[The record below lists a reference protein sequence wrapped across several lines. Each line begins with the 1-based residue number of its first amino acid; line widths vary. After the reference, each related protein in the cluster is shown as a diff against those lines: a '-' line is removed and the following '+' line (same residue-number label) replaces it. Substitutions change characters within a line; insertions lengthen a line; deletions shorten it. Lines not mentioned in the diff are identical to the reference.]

1 MRITFHKNA
10 AKRRVNLNDQVTLA
24 SLTHKKMQWATDL
37 FMLLFPVTC
46 LVCGKRLSS
55 PGEVLCLTC
64 EYGMPKTGYSDR
76 RDNPVS
82 QIFWGRVP
90 VEAGTSLF
98 RFEKGSAYQKLLHEL
113 KYRGN
118 RQAGTYL
125 GKLLGQELK
134 HTLFSSCDLMVPVP
148 LHRRRLRERGYNQS
162 EIIAWG
168 VSEIMAI
175 PVITNLFMRTQHH
188 KSQTSM
194 GRYERF
200 ENVAGNF
207 RMKHRHPDVTGKKIL
222 LIDDVVTTGATLEA
236 CSELL
241 LKHCNCLVYIATV
254 CCA

>member
-1 MRITFHKNA
+1 
-10 AKRRVNLNDQVTLA
+10 
-24 SLTHKKMQWATDL
+24 MQWITDL
-37 FMLLFPVTC
+37 FMFFSPVTC

-55 PGEVLCLTC
+55 PDDVLCLTC
-64 EYGMPKTGYSDR
+64 EYGMPKTRFSDIK
-76 RDNPVS
+76 DNPVS

-118 RQAGTYL
+118 RKAGTYL
-125 GKLLGQELK
+125 GKLLGNELN
-134 HTLFSSCDLMVPVP
+134 HTLFSCCDLLVPVP

-162 EIIAWG
+162 DVIARG
-168 VSEIMAI
+168 VSEIMGK
-175 PVITNLFMRTQHH
+175 PVITNLLGRTHYH

-200 ENVAGNF
+200 ENVSGNF
-207 RMKHRHPDVTGKKIL
+207 RLMSRHPDITGKKIL

-241 LKHCNCLVYIATV
+241 LKHFNCLVYIATV
-254 CCA
+254 CFA